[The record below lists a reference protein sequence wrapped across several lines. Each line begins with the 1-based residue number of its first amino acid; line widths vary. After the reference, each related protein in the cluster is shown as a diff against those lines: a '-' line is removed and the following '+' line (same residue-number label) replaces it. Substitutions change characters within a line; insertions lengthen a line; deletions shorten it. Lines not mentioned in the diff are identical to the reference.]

1 MKFVTCA
8 NIIMTNNNQNKL
20 QKAASGTG
28 RFESVVAVVR
38 CKKNQNQNK
47 ALENALTQSQFWKC
61 IENYRLSLGKAET
74 ELRIVIKP
82 DLELY
87 DVQSST
93 GTDPRLVEHLIEL
106 LYLRGYSRVIVADS
120 ISSSDLW
127 LENRDVEVLAD
138 LAGYRYKTGKG
149 DSYKVINLSTD
160 LIDAEFEPGSLME
173 GSKLGRDWLE
183 ADFRI
188 SFAKN
193 KTSQEF
199 GYSLGLN
206 NILGVF
212 PLRDKEYHY
221 YHRLDPGDICAE
233 LLERTPVHFSII
245 DAIVSNHG
253 SNGSCKPNPLKTDT
267 IIACDN
273 IILCDFIAAMK
284 MGLDPY
290 TAPVNAGVMRSAGLP
305 EKYKILGDLD
315 LYPGWNNVP
324 VLLSDSVRRRNE
336 YLPAHQMARAWF
348 QSVNKDIF
356 PFKNYIDERINKT
369 LTKLLDEIDSHPLG
383 LIGAT
388 GMNYFIA
395 WCHHAMEAYQVM
407 YDKERIARRQTAIG
421 IDLKKYTPEDYSEI
435 IRYMEPLAQVAAM
448 TPPDHNGLRWR
459 YLDKSVIFEYKR
471 ILPVEFSKF
480 VRHVDISAAVRMM
493 NDNIGG
499 ACTVVKRNTSGKVL
513 LQAERN
519 IYLPQPN
526 WMAIFGG
533 DFIDVCKLEMVK
545 YEKKRH
551 RIYWRT
557 VKSPNRSAR
566 YDDGI
571 VTFAS
576 SKYGTEIIIVARQE
590 FSLPLFWQVFNVDY
604 LPRIKDALVSD
615 SYTTFFS
622 RTIAN
627 YEAAFEG
634 RDPGAGKQWDK
645 TAGEP
650 DSERP
655 HMPVEQLVDTVLKI
669 IEMAQPLIRAFRENS
684 NKASVNQP
692 GTEESGPPGD
702 YQSFKSIIDLLG
714 ETGQKFFADLYE
726 AVRKDVDMTVR
737 KSERGY

>member
-1 MKFVTCA
+1 VPE
-8 NIIMTNNNQNKL
+8 NIMTNNYKDKEK
-20 QKAASGTG
+20 KAAYSTG
-28 RFESVVAVVR
+28 RSESIVAVVR
-38 CKKNQNQNK
+38 GKNNQNQNK
-47 ALENALTQSQFWKC
+47 VLENALAQSQFWKC
-61 IENYRLSLGKAET
+61 LEKGRLSLGKVQSA
-74 ELRIVIKP
+74 LRILIKP
-82 DLELY
+82 DLDLY

-106 LYLRGYSRVIVADS
+106 LYLRGYNQVIVADS

-138 LAGYRYKTGKG
+138 LAGYRYKTDKG
-149 DSYKVINLSTD
+149 ESYKVINLSND
-160 LIDAEFEPGSLME
+160 LIDAQFEPGSLME
-173 GSKLGRDWLE
+173 GSKLGRDWIE

-193 KTSQEF
+193 KTSQET

-206 NILGVF
+206 SVIGVF

-221 YHRLDPGDICAE
+221 YHRLDPAEICAE
-233 LLERTPVHFSII
+233 LLGRTPVHFSII

-253 SNGSCKPNPLKTDT
+253 SNGSCKPDPLKTDT

-273 IILCDFIAAMK
+273 IILCDFVAAMK

-290 TAPVNAGVMRSAGLP
+290 IAPVNAGVMRSAGLP
-305 EKYKILGDLD
+305 EKYRILGDLD
-315 LYPGWNNVP
+315 MYPGWNNVP

-336 YLPAHQMARAWF
+336 YLPAHQMARSWF
-348 QSVNKDIF
+348 QSVNKEIF
-356 PFKNYIDERINKT
+356 PFRNYIDERINKT
-369 LTKLLDEIDSHPLG
+369 LTKLLDDIDSHPMG

-388 GMNYFIA
+388 GLNYFIA
-395 WCHHAMEAYQVM
+395 WCHHAMKAYQVM
-407 YDKERIARRQTAIG
+407 YDKERIPRRQTAIG

-435 IRYMEPLAQVAAM
+435 IGYMGPLAQIAAR

-459 YLDKSVIFEYKR
+459 YLDRSVIFEYKR
-471 ILPVEFSKF
+471 ILPVEFRKF
-480 VRHVDISAAVRMM
+480 VSHVDISAAVRMM

-499 ACTVVKRNTSGKVL
+499 ACTVVKRNRAGRTI

-526 WMAIFGG
+526 WMAVFGG
-533 DFIDVCKLEMVK
+533 DFIDACKLELVT
-545 YEKKRH
+545 YEKNRH
-551 RIYWRT
+551 QIFWRT

-576 SKYGTEIIIVARQE
+576 SRYGTEITIVARQE

-604 LPRIKDALVSD
+604 LPRVKDALVSD

-634 RDPGAGKQWDK
+634 RDPGAGKKWDK

-650 DSERP
+650 DSDRP

-669 IEMAQPLIRAFRENS
+669 FEMAQPLIRAFRENS
-684 NKASVNQP
+684 NKTSGNLEGTDGNGTSEEYKSLKSV
-692 GTEESGPPGD
+692 
-702 YQSFKSIIDLLG
+702 IDMLS
-714 ETGQKFFADLYE
+714 ETGQKFFADLFE
-726 AVRKDVDMTVR
+726 AVRKDVDMTLS
-737 KSERGY
+737 KNERDY